1 MTTSRKL
8 MTADDLL
15 AMPHDGMRYE
25 LICGQLIEMPPP
37 GIMHGLVAANIGLLI
52 GYFVKQRNS
61 GYSLAAETGIHIER
75 GPDTIRAADYAFVTR
90 QRMTE
95 PPPAQGYAFGVCPDL
110 VVEVASPNDRQPE
123 IDAKTQMWLGAGVRL
138 VLNVYPET
146 REVYAHHEDGSVQQ
160 FGIDDVLTCEPALPG
175 FACPV
180 ADIFTY

>member
-15 AMPHDGMRYE
+15 AMPHDGMRHE
-25 LICGQLIEMPPP
+25 LIRGQLITMAPAGDRH
-37 GIMHGLVAANIGLLI
+37 GIVADRTGRRIGNYVEAGDL
-52 GYFVKQRNS
+52 GHTW
-61 GYSLAAETGIHIER
+61 AADTGFWIER
-75 GPDTIRAADYAFVTR
+75 LPDTVRAPDYAFASLGRLSGHVAAR
-90 QRMTE
+90 
-95 PPPAQGYAFGVCPDL
+95 GYAEVIPDL

-123 IDAKTQMWLGAGVRL
+123 IDAKTQMWLGADVRL

-146 REVYAHHEDGSVQQ
+146 QEVYAHREDGSVQQ